1 VKKVKL
7 SFVAMAMLLSA
18 GAVFAQG
25 VGRETPER
33 APAAQQ
39 NAPAEKIAPP
49 MKRDGESSSQT
60 KSSPAPDGK
69 AGNGHE
75 TTGQSSRSGAGE
87 KPGVTDKD
95 PSGAATGRS
104 DPRSSTEQSG
114 GSAKS
119 IERGA
124 EQNRTTTTGQGA
136 AAGLARLSTEQR
148 TKITSIIRQHKVE
161 PTKLTVSV
169 SVGTRLPES
178 VRLYPLP
185 AQVIEV
191 YPEWRGLEYI
201 LVGNQIAV
209 IDPRT
214 HEIVA
219 ILEA

>member
-1 VKKVKL
+1 MRCF
-7 SFVAMAMLLSA
+7 S
-18 GAVFAQG
+18 
-25 VGRETPER
+25 
-33 APAAQQ
+33 APAGTFRGVLHLVQVRTICRWAV
-39 NAPAEKIAPP
+39 AAA
-49 MKRDGESSSQT
+49 
-60 KSSPAPDGK
+60 
-69 AGNGHE
+69 AGDE
-75 TTGQSSRSGAGE
+75 
-87 KPGVTDKD
+87 
-95 PSGAATGRS
+95 
-104 DPRSSTEQSG
+104 
-114 GSAKS
+114 
-119 IERGA
+119 
-124 EQNRTTTTGQGA
+124 GA

-185 AQVIEV
+185 AQVIVV